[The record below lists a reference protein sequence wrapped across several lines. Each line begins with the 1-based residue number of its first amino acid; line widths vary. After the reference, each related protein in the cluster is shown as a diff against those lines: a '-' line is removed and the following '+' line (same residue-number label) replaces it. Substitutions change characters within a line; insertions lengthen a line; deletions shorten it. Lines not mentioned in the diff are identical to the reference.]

1 MADYNSKYS
10 GEQVEALLDQ
20 VASGNAG
27 GGGGGGTNITIDTEL
42 SETSNNAV
50 ANSAV
55 TKGLS
60 GKQDT
65 LILEAKPNGNIVIG
79 NLDGQSKEF
88 MPSTPS
94 GDPMHYAYE
103 AAGAVFN
110 DTEAPLEKKD
120 WFGRTITH
128 ESQKW
133 YLNGL
138 GDISNKE
145 MAKIYSLGRF
155 SPSTQCPLGYGS
167 NSYPDY
173 ATTVRTNIA
182 RLGMYN
188 GTVTGTYFAC
198 VNYVIETINVSTA
211 SQTPKGTTTVNSSNA
226 FNNCHKLRS
235 IYGDM
240 RLNGDALTTFVKCY
254 KLEDM
259 KILDLSV
266 NISFADSPL
275 LSKESLLYMINNCAS
290 NATFTITLH
299 PDVYA
304 KCVEGG
310 EWYSSIDDEYGD
322 YTSDSVNKQIQL
334 ALTEKGTTITL
345 ASA

>member
-1 MADYNSKYS
+1 MYETLKFTKMTTRRVIDAKDKD
-10 GEQVEALLDQ
+10 GEKVYVKGHAKATYMSDGRTVEDAIKQ
-20 VASGNAG
+20 IGTG
-27 GGGGGGTNITIDTEL
+27 GGGGGGTNITL
-42 SETSNNAV
+42 
-50 ANSAV
+50 
-55 TKGLS
+55 
-60 GKQDT
+60 
-65 LILEAKPNGNIVIG
+65 
-79 NLDGQSKEF
+79 
-88 MPSTPS
+88 TPS

-103 AAGAVFN
+103 AAGAVYN
-110 DTEAPLEKKD
+110 GTDAPLEKVD
-120 WFGRTITH
+120 WFGKTITH

-138 GDISNKE
+138 GDISNTE

-155 SPSTQCPLGYGS
+155 STSTHSPLGYGS

-188 GTVTGTYFAC
+188 GHVTYSYFAC
-198 VNYVIETINVSTA
+198 VNYVIETINVSIA
-211 SQTPKGTTTVNSSNA
+211 SQTPQGITTINSLNA

>member
-1 MADYNSKYS
+1 MYETLKFTEMTTRRVIDAKDKD
-10 GEQVEALLDQ
+10 GEKVYVKGHAKATYMSDGRTVEDAIKQ
-20 VASGNAG
+20 IGTG
-27 GGGGGGTNITIDTEL
+27 GGGGGGTNITL
-42 SETSNNAV
+42 
-50 ANSAV
+50 
-55 TKGLS
+55 
-60 GKQDT
+60 
-65 LILEAKPNGNIVIG
+65 
-79 NLDGQSKEF
+79 
-88 MPSTPS
+88 TPS

-103 AAGAVFN
+103 AAGAVYN
-110 DTEAPLEKKD
+110 GTDAPLEKVD
-120 WFGRTITH
+120 WFGKTITH

-138 GDISNKE
+138 GDISNTE

-155 SPSTQCPLGYGS
+155 SASTQSPLGYGS

-188 GTVTGTYFAC
+188 GHVTDSYFAC
-198 VNYVIETINVSTA
+198 VNYVIETINVSIA
-211 SQTPKGTTTVNSSNA
+211 SQTPQGTTTINSLNA

-259 KILDLSV
+259 KILGLSV